1 MLRDLTLTSISTKY
15 SDDVIQAVQ
24 DIRNHIANMII
35 YRLADELGAV
45 ERRLLDL
52 LPPGMASNVHAHIQI
67 PNDLHYEDGNVQILQ
82 IRTFS
87 IQDVE
92 LGRSMASIRW
102 EDDKLIPEVK
112 TEWYLDETQLRNF
125 RLQGDFVFQ
134 A

>member
-1 MLRDLTLTSISTKY
+1 
-15 SDDVIQAVQ
+15 
-24 DIRNHIANMII
+24 MII